1 VIGIAMALHLR
12 IENVPNLPDGGPIEI
27 AITGKRGIDI
37 GRDSHLD
44 WTLPDPTRYI
54 SGKHAEI
61 RYQEGGYWLH
71 DVSTNG
77 TYLNA
82 ETHRMQAPRRLRT
95 GDRFTIGHYIIAA
108 VVEGEAELAAAPPA
122 TGQAA
127 PPPSQEDL
135 WALPGDAP
143 PPPPIDPKHLKAAR
157 NSSPVRPDFLDW
169 AADVPDAF
177 GGAAAPSSH
186 GLARTADAHV
196 AGEDWARG
204 ARAPAPEPPPPPPM
218 PAPRRPAPPAADAA
232 AAPAWEQPLPSQS
245 GPVGDVPAE
254 PWRVRPAPPPDQRAA
269 AAGAAGA
276 AVSAPEGRSSAPP
289 PLASPSIAGREV
301 DEFIRALARAAGVS
315 EKVFAEK
322 DAHALAEQLGQVL
335 RIVVDNLSQLLNARG
350 QAKRMIRTSHHTV
363 IQATENNPLKFSPSA
378 EEALRVMF
386 GPPTR
391 SYLDA
396 QQALQRGFED
406 VKTHQIKTYAAMQH
420 ALAALL
426 AELDPQR
433 IDQETEADRGVAA
446 VLTSR
451 KAKLWDAY
459 VARWQAKQG
468 ADKGGLLDAF
478 MAVFAQYYDER
489 RS

>member
-12 IENVPNLPDGGPIEI
+12 IENVPNLPDGGPIDI

-61 RYQEGGYWLH
+61 RYKEGGYWLH

-77 TYLNA
+77 TFLNA

-108 VVEGEAELAAAPPA
+108 AVEGEAEMAASPPA
-122 TGQAA
+122 ASAAA
-127 PPPSQEDL
+127 PPPSQQDL
-135 WALPGDAP
+135 WALPGEAP
-143 PPPPIDPKHLKAAR
+143 APPPIDPKHLRAAR
-157 NSSPVRPDFLDW
+157 NSSPARPDFLDW

-177 GGAAAPSSH
+177 EGAAPPSPAS
-186 GLARTADAHV
+186 ARNADAHPSR
-196 AGEDWARG
+196 EMDWARG
-204 ARAPAPEPPPPPPM
+204 ASAPAPEPPPPPPM
-218 PAPRRPAPPAADAA
+218 PAPRRPSSPAGEAAPAWEPPPPNQPATVGGEPADPWRGRPAPLPDQRAASAAA
-232 AAPAWEQPLPSQS
+232 AAPAPEEKSM
-245 GPVGDVPAE
+245 AA
-254 PWRVRPAPPPDQRAA
+254 APPR
-269 AAGAAGA
+269 
-276 AVSAPEGRSSAPP
+276 P
-289 PLASPSIAGREV
+289 PLASPSITGRDV
-301 DEFIRALARAAGVS
+301 DDFIRVLARAAGVS

-322 DAHALAEQLGQVL
+322 DAQVLAEQLGQVL

-350 QAKRMIRTSHHTV
+350 QAKRMIRTSSHTV

-396 QQALQRGFED
+396 QQALLRGFED
-406 VKTHQIKTYAAMQH
+406 IKTHQIKTYAAMQH

>member
-1 VIGIAMALHLR
+1 MPLHLR

-37 GRDSHLD
+37 GRDTHLD

-61 RYQEGGYWLH
+61 RYRDGGYWLH

-108 VVEGEAELAAAPPA
+108 VVEGEAEMAAAPPPA
-122 TGQAA
+122 SAVA

-135 WALPGDAP
+135 WSLPGEAP
-143 PPPPIDPKHLKAAR
+143 APPPIDPKHLKAAR
-157 NSSPVRPDFLDW
+157 ISSPVRPDFLDW
-169 AADVPDAF
+169 AADVPDPF
-177 GGAAAPSSH
+177 GGAAPPSPAPPPS
-186 GLARTADAHV
+186 ADAHLPPDM
-196 AGEDWARG
+196 AWARG
-204 ARAPAPEPPPPPPM
+204 ARAPAPEPPPPPLM
-218 PAPRRPAPPAADAA
+218 PAPRRPAPAAGE
-232 AAPAWEQPLPSQS
+232 AAPAWEQPPPSQ
-245 GPVGDVPAE
+245 
-254 PWRVRPAPPPDQRAA
+254 PAPAGDASADQWRARPGPAADQRAP
-269 AAGAAGA
+269 
-276 AVSAPEGRSSAPP
+276 AVPAPEERSSAP
-289 PLASPSIAGREV
+289 PLASPSIAGRDV

-322 DAHALAEQLGQVL
+322 DAQALAEQLGQVL
-335 RIVVDNLSQLLNARG
+335 RIVVDNLSQLLSARG
-350 QAKRMIRTSHHTV
+350 QAKRMIRTSSHTV

-386 GPPTR
+386 GAPTR

-396 QQALQRGFED
+396 QQALLRGFED
-406 VKTHQIKTYAAMQH
+406 IKTHQIKTYAAMQH

-433 IDQETEADRGVAA
+433 IDQQTEADRGVAA

-468 ADKGGLLDAF
+468 PDKGGLLEAF
-478 MAVFAQYYDER
+478 MAVFAQYYDDR
-489 RS
+489 HS